1 MKRKL
6 KDFLNKRVISGMLS
20 AAIAFNMAAYLPI
33 SVFAHDDSPTESTVD
48 LNEINVSGQL
58 MSNGYLVYPD
68 GSSSLRPESFT
79 IKTVVTDPDTGIEL
93 ANEITNF
100 DNVSGQTYE
109 RIKLK
114 Q

>member
-1 MKRKL
+1 MDPDDGGHLIATIFNGDGNLDNLVPMNRN
-6 KDFLNKRVISGMLS
+6 LNRGPWESMERDWADLLEKNYDVEVT
-20 AAIAFNMAAYLPI
+20 I
-33 SVFAHDDSPTESTVD
+33 SV
-48 LNEINVSGQL
+48 
-58 MSNGYLVYPD
+58 VYPD